1 MTFSVASDKLHYVSS
16 IFPIRL
22 LIPAPPV
29 ILLQVGTIQFG
40 VFASFGIS
48 PNLCVMLVYVLIVDK
63 GILGCGS
70 TCLDIGHSKT
80 GKRPRNSHM
89 GNYSGMRSLNSVNP
103 FHDPNDAGGH
113 CPASIK
119 LQDVSQAGQS
129 PSHYCEIGDRASI
142 LRAG

>member
-80 GKRPRNSHM
+80 GKRPRNGVVVN
-89 GNYSGMRSLNSVNP
+89 GNWVRM
-103 FHDPNDAGGH
+103 
-113 CPASIK
+113 
-119 LQDVSQAGQS
+119 VSSNGT
-129 PSHYCEIGDRASI
+129 
-142 LRAG
+142 LT